1 MSKPQ
6 MLKKQLKLVRQRQ
19 VRDQKRELELQKIQ
33 NELSSDSDDD
43 LNEYQQVADTQF
55 ALGQL
60 EPIEEL
66 VANQNVQMIDHGSDS
81 DYNAME
87 SPVKKAKKS
96 GKNSRKKQDPEEEEK
111 DNEVYKSSMMT
122 RSGLKAL
129 RAESEMMSQM
139 SNFNLDK

>member
-1 MSKPQ
+1 
-6 MLKKQLKLVRQRQ
+6 
-19 VRDQKRELELQKIQ
+19 
-33 NELSSDSDDD
+33 
-43 LNEYQQVADTQF
+43 
-55 ALGQL
+55 
-60 EPIEEL
+60 
-66 VANQNVQMIDHGSDS
+66 MIDHGSDS